1 MVLLPKQIDRLA
13 TIAEQTGRAIG
24 IAQTGSIVR
33 VDTGKIK
40 FSIDAD
46 GFNVTPPNPDQEK
59 LC

>member
-13 TIAEQTGRAIG
+13 TIAELTGSAIG
-24 IAQTGSIVR
+24 ITQTGSVIR
-33 VDTGKIK
+33 IDTGKTK